1 MVYSEI
7 FYGKPSSELS
17 NDEYCDNNM
26 MMMMITMVI
35 DIPCYAS
42 SHVCDL
48 FYVQSSMSVVALLL
62 VIYKK
67 EFSPCL
73 PAALCCD
80 SNRLVFA
87 FPPKTKAYRAL
98 FASVRL
104 LLFCLSYIEPS
115 VLWCCWLDLSRLIMA
130 STPLVLGI
138 WPNSW
143 LLQTNSLVKKKRQ

>member
-26 MMMMITMVI
+26 MMMMITMMI

-62 VIYKK
+62 VIYKE
-67 EFSPCL
+67 EFSLCL

-80 SNRLVFA
+80 SNRLIFA

-115 VLWCCWLDLSRLIMA
+115 VLWCCWLGL
-130 STPLVLGI
+130 
-138 WPNSW
+138 
-143 LLQTNSLVKKKRQ
+143 